1 MKVGMR
7 TPNLKKSLKART
19 TGKIKRE
26 FKKSIN
32 PLYNK
37 KGMGWINDPEKA
49 AYNKVYNKTTVSAK
63 DFLEDSNSS
72 YDSNSNADGSFIGA
86 IGGIFSIIGNIIML
100 LFYLAQVLFYGA
112 LLIGIFYVIFKIL
125 F

>member
-1 MKVGMR
+1 MKVGIR
-7 TPNLKKSLKART
+7 THSIGKSVSART
-19 TGKIKRE
+19 TGRAKRQIK
-26 FKKSIN
+26 KAIN
-32 PLYNK
+32 PAYGK
-37 KGMGWINDPEKA
+37 KGMGWINDPKKA

-63 DFLEDSNSS
+63 DFLE
-72 YDSNSNADGSFIGA
+72 DSNSNADGSFIGA

-112 LLIGIFYVIFKIL
+112 LLIGMFYIIFKII